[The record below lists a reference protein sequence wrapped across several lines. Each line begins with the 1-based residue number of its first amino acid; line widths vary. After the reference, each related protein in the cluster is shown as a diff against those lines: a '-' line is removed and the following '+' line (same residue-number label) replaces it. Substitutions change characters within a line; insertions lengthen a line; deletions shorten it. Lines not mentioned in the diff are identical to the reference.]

1 MSRVLKRKPCLWPLF
16 LFFWSFFKAS
26 TAPRQYSMSQMKPQK
41 VSIKSACRST
51 RHSLISSNWKT
62 TYLLF
67 LCLFIFRYTRL
78 IVNLI
83 AFLCYSPTK
92 SVFPTTSETKIY
104 YTCKDV
110 TVIVPTTNPY
120 NATTRE
126 VVERILRNNPA
137 AVIVATIGKQRN
149 HKLLDERF
157 GSQRVSVVRVPK
169 PNKRRQICMAVR
181 KVTPWNEA
189 CSIYDLR
196 CVQSIDTLLLLLL
209 RLTMP

>member
-1 MSRVLKRKPCLWPLF
+1 MSLTVVSVLLIILQGFDCFSTVFNVANEAPKSLNQKCLQID
-16 LFFWSFFKAS
+16 
-26 TAPRQYSMSQMKPQK
+26 T
-41 VSIKSACRST
+41 
-51 RHSLISSNWKT
+51 SLAYSSNWKT

-92 SVFPTTSETKIY
+92 SVFPTTSEKEIY

-181 KVTPWNEA
+181 KVTP
-189 CSIYDLR
+189 
-196 CVQSIDTLLLLLL
+196 
-209 RLTMP
+209 